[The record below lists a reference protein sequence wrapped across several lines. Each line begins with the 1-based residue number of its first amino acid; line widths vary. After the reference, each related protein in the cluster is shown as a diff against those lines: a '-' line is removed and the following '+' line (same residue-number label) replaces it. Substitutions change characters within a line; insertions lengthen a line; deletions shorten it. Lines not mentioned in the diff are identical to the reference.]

1 MELDFADVK
10 ILAEKCKLF
19 QVRIDLFNADDLIG
33 FAYFILKS
41 DVFHLD
47 GAFLSAGRRSLHLV
61 FLKVEVKGAIHRAFG
76 DFDVKGIGL
85 KDAAFSRLSPVTV
98 KFTPVFCRR
107 KRDTLRIDGKKRRR

>member
-33 FAYFILKS
+33 FAYFILKT

-47 GAFLSAGRRSLHLV
+47 GAF
-61 FLKVEVKGAIHRAFG
+61 
-76 DFDVKGIGL
+76 
-85 KDAAFSRLSPVTV
+85 
-98 KFTPVFCRR
+98 
-107 KRDTLRIDGKKRRR
+107 